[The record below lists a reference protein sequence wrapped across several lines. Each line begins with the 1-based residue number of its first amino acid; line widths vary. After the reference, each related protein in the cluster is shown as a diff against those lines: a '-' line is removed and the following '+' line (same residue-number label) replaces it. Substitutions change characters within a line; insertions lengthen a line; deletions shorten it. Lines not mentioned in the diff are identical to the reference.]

1 MESLPIRTS
10 SLARYVAILSFS
22 LVFYSVVLTGIGAVA
37 WFYQHLEPLS
47 TIFFPLIVLTAQ
59 VLRLA
64 TGPGELVIEKLLDGD
79 SARSVSELTLGDFL
93 DRLVAVAVERGLV
106 IVWTAVLVLPVLAV
120 GLAAGT
126 AWGYRQAARDVFA
139 PQSSFLTLLLVGL
152 TPVVLGS
159 VVAVPYR
166 VGTARSGEE
175 KPVRAPTT
183 GWATL
188 RSNPAAFGVLLLCRT
203 TPWLAVTVAGT
214 LNYAVIVPIYE
225 PRLYGLPLET
235 LRSLALPLFYS
246 LPILFVVG
254 STVATTIQHCVN
266 ARPPAIE
273 QPPPV
278 RSILPGPR
286 TLIVVVLIV
295 GVVGAPTVSM
305 RVADQKPS
313 ISHAE
318 PVSASAPPPAVLD
331 RAVRASQE
339 VDHYRS
345 STHWKFNE
353 TTGRWD
359 KLADGFV
366 GIDYGDKQVLLGEGT
381 KAEHTYSKLHSDG
394 ATLFHTRHLYPKVA
408 GGFLVSYHGNWTA
421 VSHPEGS
428 IHPLVSPWAYRY
440 YIYLKPGGTDWRVVS
455 TTDQT
460 ITYELTNRTQ
470 LANEFG
476 YADSP
481 ENVSTDS
488 FIQVTVSRETGY
500 FRTVEYYRN
509 VTVWGGDT
517 EQTRTVQRYGD
528 WETYDA
534 ERPDAVPQ
542 RSLLEL
548 YFDALGY

>member
-1 MESLPIRTS
+1 MKSLPIRTS
-10 SLARYVAILSFS
+10 PLGRYVAILSFS
-22 LVFYSVVLTGIGAVA
+22 LVFYSVVLTVIGAVV

-64 TGPGELVIEKLLDGD
+64 TGPGELVIEKLLAGD
-79 SARSVSELTLGDFL
+79 SASSVRELTLDDFL

-106 IVWTAVLVLPVLAV
+106 IVWTAVLFLPVVAV
-120 GLAAGT
+120 GLASGT
-126 AWGYRQAARDVFA
+126 AWGYWQAARDVFA
-139 PQSSFLTLLLVGL
+139 PQSSFLTLFLVGL
-152 TPVVLGS
+152 TPVILGS

-166 VGTARSGEE
+166 VGTVRSGDG

-188 RSNPAAFGVLLLCRT
+188 RSNPVALGILLLCRT
-203 TPWLAVTVAGT
+203 TPWLTLTVAGT
-214 LNYAVIVPIYE
+214 LYYGVAVPVYE

-235 LRSLALPLFYS
+235 LRSLAAPS
-246 LPILFVVG
+246 LVASPILFVVG
-254 STVATTIQHCVN
+254 SLIATTIQHRIH
-266 ARPPAIE
+266 ASSTSPEHFTA
-273 QPPPV
+273 V
-278 RSILPGPR
+278 RSVFPSVRI
-286 TLIVVVLIV
+286 LIVVFLIV
-295 GVVGAPTVSM
+295 GVFGGPAVSM
-305 RVADQKPS
+305 RITDQKPS
-313 ISHAE
+313 ISYAE
-318 PVSASAPPPAVLD
+318 PVSESAPPTEVLD
-331 RAVRASQE
+331 RAILASQE

-345 STHWKFNE
+345 STHWQYNE

-394 ATLFHTRHLYPKVA
+394 ATLFHTRQLYPKVA
-408 GGFLVSYHGNWTA
+408 GGFIVSYHGNWTA
-421 VSHPEGS
+421 ASHPEGS
-428 IHPLVSPWAYRY
+428 NHPLVSPWVYRY
-440 YIYLKPGGTDWRVVS
+440 YIYLAPSGTDLHVAS

-488 FIQVTVSRETGY
+488 FIRVTVSRETGY

-517 EQTRTVQRYGD
+517 ERTRTVQRYSD

-534 ERPDAVPQ
+534 GRPDAVPQ